1 MTKNNLIPPY
11 MKDQNL
17 GLFEKYGFLKCI
29 PCFLVTLTEC
39 AVIAGLVYGLIKIM
53 TGGHPYLGISIIAV
67 LCILVMTGQSLIV
80 WKKKKNK
87 RDDNIEKEV

>member
-11 MKDQNL
+11 MNDRKL

-39 AVIAGLVYGLIKIM
+39 AVIAGLVYGLIKLIS
-53 TGGHPYLGISIIAV
+53 GDHQILGFSIIAV
-67 LCILVMTGQSLIV
+67 LCILVMIGQSLIV
-80 WKKKKNK
+80 WKKNKDK
-87 RDDNIEKEV
+87 RDDNIEKKV